1 MSSIPL
7 VKHENLIH
15 HSAMK
20 DYKQNEYKNGNQH
33 RAILQQFRFKGMIKF
48 IETKAK
54 NFHSVLSRASL

>member
-20 DYKQNEYKNGNQH
+20 DYKQNEYKNGN
-33 RAILQQFRFKGMIKF
+33 
-48 IETKAK
+48 
-54 NFHSVLSRASL
+54 